1 MNFND
6 RIIINIY
13 LNKEFFIRLIKWF
26 VVLLIFGL
34 IIVFLLTIKILMI
47 TLVVSILLAFF
58 LDPMVRVMETYNISR
73 VHAIIITFVIA
84 AAVAAIGIAFIIPLF
99 STEIQSISTNFQL
112 KHPSALTDEVKA
124 NIEKNFPFMKQ
135 SGLSGELAAYLHYI
149 LEDLI
154 KESIDILSE
163 FVHIVSMVFTVPVFT
178 FFLLKDGQRIKKAFV
193 KLVPNRYFEMTLILI
208 HKICHQLG
216 FYIRGQLLDAF
227 IIGVLSSFTLYL
239 LNVRYA
245 FLIGAFAGCANIIP
259 HFGPIVGAIP
269 AIFITLM
276 ETGSFTL
283 AFLIAVS
290 FITIQILDYLFISH
304 MVVFKHI
311 HLHPIVVFVV
321 VFIGG
326 YLMGAIG
333 MVVAALLAG
342 ILKVAI
348 TELAWGFKHYRILP
362 YTQHSN
368 INEIK

>member
-1 MNFND
+1 MNPNN
-6 RIIINIY
+6 RITINIY
-13 LNKEFFIRLIKWF
+13 LNKESFIRLMKWF
-26 VVLLIFGL
+26 ITLLILGL
-34 IIVFLLTIKILMI
+34 IILFLLTIKILMI
-47 TLVVSILLAFF
+47 TLIVSVLLAFF
-58 LDPMVRVMETYNISR
+58 LDPMVRVMEAYNINR
-73 VHAIIITFVIA
+73 MYAILVTFVIVMAVTALGITFV
-84 AAVAAIGIAFIIPLF
+84 VPLF
-99 STEIQSISTNFQL
+99 STEIQSISANFQL
-112 KHPSALTDEVKA
+112 KHPSTLIDEVKT

-135 SGLSGELAAYLHYI
+135 SGLSGELATYLHYI

-163 FVHIVSMVFTVPVFT
+163 FIHIVSMVFTVPVFT
-178 FFLLKDGQRIKKAFV
+178 FFLLKDGQRIKKALV
-193 KLVPNRYFEMTLILI
+193 KLVPNRYFEMALILI
-208 HKICHQLG
+208 HKICKQLG
-216 FYIRGQLLDAF
+216 FYIRGQLLDAL
-227 IIGVLSSFTLYL
+227 IIGVLSSFTLCL

-259 HFGPIVGAIP
+259 HFGPIVGAVP

-283 AFLIAVS
+283 AFLIAIS

-311 HLHPIVVFVV
+311 HLHPIVVFIV

-348 TELAWGFKHYRILP
+348 TELAWSFKHYRIFSH
-362 YTQHSN
+362 TQHSYM
-368 INEIK
+368 NEIK